1 MFNLDPE
8 KLLILAVVAVLVLGP
23 DKLPQAARQAGAAW
37 RTFTQFRHRM
47 EAEVRGQLPDLPSST
62 EIARLARSPSA
73 LLNRLSTM
81 DGDGATA
88 TAAVGGVEVGDLGA
102 DGVTEGV
109 VANGTLHGN
118 GTGNGSVPPDTSSA
132 APVAPTPTPV
142 PAPLP
147 EEVATFG
154 DPSLN

>member
-88 TAAVGGVEVGDLGA
+88 AVGGVEVGDLGA
-102 DGVTEGV
+102 GGVTEGV

-118 GTGNGSVPPDTSSA
+118 GAGNGSVPPDTSSA
-132 APVAPTPTPV
+132 APVAPTPTPT
-142 PAPLP
+142 ALP
-147 EEVATFG
+147 EEVASFG